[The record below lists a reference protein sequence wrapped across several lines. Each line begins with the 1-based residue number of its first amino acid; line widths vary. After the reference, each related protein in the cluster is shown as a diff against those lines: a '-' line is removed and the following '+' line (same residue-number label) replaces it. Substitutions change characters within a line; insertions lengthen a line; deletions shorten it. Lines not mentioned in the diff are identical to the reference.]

1 MRSRLYDTEDKRQP
15 IYRQSSW
22 ISGLRPQYSVPISYP
37 QGNTRGAFKR
47 IEMIDSSSESHF
59 YDQQF
64 VDAIEFMLK
73 ASTLVF
79 CDQGGSRAPSVALLY
94 MSVCGDISNASYFD
108 ACRKFRTIYPW
119 YKPNTGIRTF
129 LANNWHSLQLSLP
142 HRQP

>member
-1 MRSRLYDTEDKRQP
+1 MIQKIDDSLYIGNLRGYEDCDLNIQFLSLTHNAIP
-15 IYRQSSW
+15 
-22 ISGLRPQYSVPISYP
+22 
-37 QGNTRGAFKR
+37 RGAFKR